1 MRDLYSYCFFVDG
14 ILKVVVFSES
24 DSVIISALL
33 HNLYPDSSIELRIF

>member
-1 MRDLYSYCFFVDG
+1 MHNLYSYCFCVDG

-33 HNLYPDSSIELRIF
+33 HELYPDSSIELRIL